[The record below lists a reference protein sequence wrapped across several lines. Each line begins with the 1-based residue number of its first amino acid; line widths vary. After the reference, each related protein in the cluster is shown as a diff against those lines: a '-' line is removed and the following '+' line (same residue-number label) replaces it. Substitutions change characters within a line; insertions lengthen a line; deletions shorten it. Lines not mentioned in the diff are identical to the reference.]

1 MIIFGLS
8 VFYFFGL
15 IGTGQFHCP
24 NCGGD
29 REYEHRTARRF
40 FTLFFVPV
48 IPLDKVGEV
57 VRCRTCR
64 VRFDP
69 VVLRRPTSAQLA
81 SALPA
86 GMRAAASAVLRAGG
100 ASEAATRVAIELVQA
115 AGEVGYDSARLRAD
129 LNEPVAAAAAPLATL
144 AAQLA
149 PEARER
155 YLTDAVRIGLADG
168 PLARAERDAL
178 RWVAGN
184 LGMTPAHA
192 HGVIST
198 VEQSVTPGQN

>member
-1 MIIFGLS
+1 VIIFGLS

-57 VRCRTCR
+57 VQCRTCR

-69 VVLRRPTSAQLA
+69 VVLQRPTSAQLA

-86 GMRAAASAVLRAGG
+86 GMRAAASVVLRAGG
-100 ASEAATRVAIELVQA
+100 ASEAASRAAIEAVRRAGA
-115 AGEVGYDSARLRAD
+115 ADYDFPHLHAD
-129 LNEPVAAAAAPLATL
+129 LNQPPDSAAGPLQAL
-144 AAQLA
+144 AAQLV

-155 YLTDAVRIGLADG
+155 YLAEAVRIALADG
-168 PLARAERDAL
+168 PLTPAERDGA
-178 RWVAGN
+178 RWIAST
-184 LGMTPAHA
+184 LGMSPAHA

-198 VEQSVTPGQN
+198 VEQQVRFG

>member
-8 VFYFFGL
+8 VFYFLGL

-29 REYEHRTARRF
+29 REYKHQTARRF

-57 VRCRTCR
+57 VQCQTCR

-69 VVLRRPTSAQLA
+69 AVLQRPTAAQLA

-86 GMRAAASAVLRAGG
+86 GMRAAAAVILRAGG
-100 ASEAATRVAIELVQA
+100 APEPAARA
-115 AGEVGYDSARLRAD
+115 AVDAVRRAGLTDYDISHLYAD
-129 LNEPVAAAAAPLATL
+129 LNQPVEAAAGPLQTLAT
-144 AAQLA
+144 QLT
-149 PEARER
+149 PEACER
-155 YLTDAVRIGLADG
+155 CLADAVWIGLADG
-168 PLARAERDAL
+168 PLTPAERDAA
-178 RWVAGN
+178 RWLASN
-184 LGMTPAHA
+184 LGLTPAHA

-198 VEQSVTPGQN
+198 VEQSVPHR

>member
-1 MIIFGLS
+1 MIIFGFS

-15 IGTGQFHCP
+15 IGTGRFACP

-40 FTLFFVPV
+40 FTLFFVPL

-57 VRCRTCR
+57 VRCQTCR

-86 GMRAAASAVLRAGG
+86 GMRAAAAVVLRAGG
-100 ASEAATRVAIELVQA
+100 MSEPAARATIEAVRAAGMPGYDLQGLQADLSAPVEAAAEA
-115 AGEVGYDSARLRAD
+115 LR
-129 LNEPVAAAAAPLATL
+129 TL
-144 AAQLA
+144 AAHVV
-149 PEARER
+149 PEACER
-155 YLTDAVRIGLADG
+155 YLASAVRIGLADG
-168 PLARAERDAL
+168 PLTPAEREGL
-178 RWVAGN
+178 NWVASN

-198 VEQSVTPGQN
+198 VERSVTSG

>member
-1 MIIFGLS
+1 VTVIIFGVS

-57 VRCRTCR
+57 VRCKTCR

-69 VVLRRPTSAQLA
+69 VVLQRPTSAQLA

-86 GMRAAASAVLRAGG
+86 GMRAAAVVVLRAGG
-100 ASEAATRVAIELVQA
+100 ISGAASRAAVDAVRRAGSPDYDIERLHVDLSQPTEAAAEPLRTMA
-115 AGEVGYDSARLRAD
+115 AHLTPDAC
-129 LNEPVAAAAAPLATL
+129 
-144 AAQLA
+144 
-149 PEARER
+149 ER
-155 YLTDAVRIGLADG
+155 YLAEAVRIGLSDG
-168 PLARAERDAL
+168 PLTPAERDSL
-178 RWVAGN
+178 RWIASN

-192 HGVIST
+192 HGVSST
-198 VEQSVTPGQN
+198 VEQSVTPG

>member
-1 MIIFGLS
+1 VIIFGLS
-8 VFYFFGL
+8 VFYFLGL

-29 REYEHRTARRF
+29 REYKHQTARRF

-48 IPLDKVGEV
+48 IPLNKLGEV
-57 VRCRTCR
+57 VQCQTCR

-81 SALPA
+81 HALPV
-86 GMRAAASAVLRAGG
+86 GMRAAVAVVLRAGG
-100 ASEAATRVAIELVQA
+100 ASEAAARAAIEAVRR
-115 AGEVGYDSARLRAD
+115 AGDAGYDLHHLHAD
-129 LNEPVAAAAAPLATL
+129 LSQPVEAAARPLQTL
-144 AAQLA
+144 ADQLA
-149 PEARER
+149 PEACER
-155 YLTDAVRIGLADG
+155 YLAEAVRIALSDG
-168 PLARAERDAL
+168 PLTPAEREAA
-178 RWVAGN
+178 RWVAGH

-198 VEQSVTPGQN
+198 VEQSVRFG

>member
-1 MIIFGLS
+1 VIIFGLS
-8 VFYFFGL
+8 VFYIFGL

-29 REYEHRTARRF
+29 REYQHRTARRF
-40 FTLFFVPV
+40 FTLFFIPV
-48 IPLDKVGEV
+48 IPLDKLGEV
-57 VRCRTCR
+57 VQCQTCR

-69 VVLRRPTSAQLA
+69 VVLQRPTSAQLA

-86 GMRAAASAVLRAGG
+86 GMRAAVAVVLRAGG
-100 ASEAATRVAIELVQA
+100 ASEAASRAAIEAVRRSGSAEYDVRQLHADLSQPGEAA
-115 AGEVGYDSARLRAD
+115 AGPLQA
-129 LNEPVAAAAAPLATL
+129 LAT
-144 AAQLA
+144 QLV

-155 YLTDAVRIGLADG
+155 YLAEAVRIALADG
-168 PLARAERDAL
+168 PLSPAERDAA
-178 RWVAGN
+178 RWIAGN

-198 VEQSVTPGQN
+198 VEQSVNFG

>member
-8 VFYFFGL
+8 VFYFMGL

-29 REYEHRTARRF
+29 REYKHQTARRF

-57 VRCRTCR
+57 VRCQTCH

-69 VVLRRPTSAQLA
+69 AVLRRPTSAQLA

-86 GMRAAASAVLRAGG
+86 AMRAAAAAVVRAGG
-100 ASEAATRVAIELVQA
+100 ASEPACRAAIDAVRR
-115 AGEVGYDSARLRAD
+115 AGAPGYDMPQLHAD
-129 LNEPVAAAAAPLATL
+129 LSQPPEAIAGPLQTL
-144 AAQLA
+144 ASQVVL
-149 PEARER
+149 EACER
-155 YLTDAVRIGLADG
+155 YLADAVRIGLADG
-168 PLARAERDAL
+168 PLSQPERETL
-178 RWVAGN
+178 RWIAGH
-184 LGMTPAHA
+184 LGLTPAHA
-192 HGVIST
+192 HGVIAT
-198 VEQSVTPGQN
+198 IEQSVRPG

>member
-1 MIIFGLS
+1 MIIFGFS
-8 VFYFFGL
+8 VFYIFGL

-40 FTLFFVPV
+40 FTLFFLPV

-64 VRFDP
+64 VKFDP
-69 VVLRRPTSAQLA
+69 VVLQRPTSAQLA

-86 GMRAAASAVLRAGG
+86 GMRAAVAVVLRAGG
-100 ASEAATRVAIELVQA
+100 VSEPASRAAIEAVRRAGAADYGFEQLHADLAQPAETA
-115 AGEVGYDSARLRAD
+115 AG
-129 LNEPVAAAAAPLATL
+129 PLQTL
-144 AAQLA
+144 AGQLV

-155 YLTDAVRIGLADG
+155 YLAEAVRIALTDG
-168 PLARAERDAL
+168 PLSPAERDAAHWIGS
-178 RWVAGN
+178 R
-184 LGMTPAHA
+184 LGMTQAHA

-198 VEQSVTPGQN
+198 VEQSVRF